1 MSLTQQLRNITGSLG
16 EFRPELWLFVGFV
29 VLIITDLRSSRS
41 SQSAAH
47 QGRMYL
53 LSLLILVLSGY
64 LAWQQWF
71 EQNDGFLFGRMLYL
85 DAQAIFFKI
94 LAAAAAVVMLLHGLV
109 MQRRWPGEY
118 FALVVGMVLGLFVL
132 SMAVNLLSIYVALE
146 IVSIT
151 SYLFTAFEKRRSS
164 SEAALKYLLFGAAAS
179 AVMLYGMSLLYGL
192 TGTLNITEAG
202 FSRQLAQADGMAST
216 VCILLTVSGLLFK
229 VSAVPFHPWNP
240 DVYEAAP
247 TPVVSFFSVAPN
259 ALAFL
264 VLIRLLS
271 IVPNDLRSLL
281 AVVALASI
289 TVGNFSALWQHNAKR
304 LLAYSGIAHAGFVLV
319 GLAAFNELG
328 LTGAVFYLATYLL
341 MNMGAF
347 LLIDMLSTDFTLK
360 SYQGLG
366 RQYPLVG
373 VLVVVVMMALVGF
386 PLTVGFTAKLF
397 VFSALWET
405 YLSTKQSLL
414 LWLFGFGLLNMA
426 VSLFYYLKIPF
437 LLFFREIPETNSPL
451 PNVTIA
457 QQLLALGLVIPVIIL
472 FFGADWLMNLIGS
485 L

>member
-1 MSLTQQLRNITGSLG
+1 
-16 EFRPELWLFVGFV
+16 
-29 VLIITDLRSSRS
+29 
-41 SQSAAH
+41 
-47 QGRMYL
+47 
-53 LSLLILVLSGY
+53 
-64 LAWQQWF
+64 
-71 EQNDGFLFGRMLYL
+71 
-85 DAQAIFFKI
+85 
-94 LAAAAAVVMLLHGLV
+94 
-109 MQRRWPGEY
+109 
-118 FALVVGMVLGLFVL
+118 
-132 SMAVNLLSIYVALE
+132 MAVNLLSIYVALE

-202 FSRQLAQADGMAST
+202 FSRQLAQTDGMAST
-216 VCILLTVSGLLFK
+216 ICILLTVSGLLFK

-347 LLIDMLSTDFTLK
+347 LLIDMLGTDFTLK